1 MSQQSILLR
10 VKGKVQGVGF
20 RPFVWQLAQ
29 RLKLQGEVSNDA
41 QGVLIALRLPA
52 DVAYFCHLLRQECPP
67 LARIDSISEHEWTG
81 GELPD
86 EFCIVESGKGKMDTQ
101 IVPDAATCP
110 ECLREMSDPDNRRFG
125 YPFINCTHCGPR
137 FTIIHRMPYDR
148 PFTAMANFPLCPTC
162 AQEYQNPANRRFH
175 AQPTAC
181 ANCGPHLWCSNRAGG
196 QPFTGLQAWKE
207 LIDVLLNGGIAAI
220 KGIGGFHL
228 ACDASNP
235 QAVQLLRERKRRPAK
250 PLAVMLPDEHW
261 VRAFC
266 RDEVSADLLTLLKSP
281 AAPIVLIP
289 KSSLVLDG
297 IAPGLDEVGV
307 MLPSNPVHHLLLQK
321 IGRPLVMTSG
331 NANGLPPALS
341 NQQALHELTGIADI
355 WLLHNRDI
363 VQRADDSVI
372 RWHTNGSEMLRR
384 SRGFVPDSFDL
395 PEDFRHLPSIAA
407 VGGDLKN
414 TFCLLK
420 GNRAVLSQH
429 LGDLSD
435 ERVQQQFTQTWKLLH
450 QIYQFVPDALA
461 CDLHPAYASTQ
472 LAQRWAEKA
481 ALTCFPIQHHH
492 AHLVACMAEHN
503 IALDTPPLVG
513 LALDGIGY
521 GTDDSLWGGECL
533 RVDYRQM
540 QRLGGLP
547 AVALPGGDLAAR
559 QPWRNLLA
567 QLLRFVPHWQQYP
580 EAQFILSQ
588 PWQILQRAVERNL
601 NSPLASSTGRLF
613 DAAAAAL
620 NICAEA
626 ISFEGE
632 AACRLE
638 ALAQQAKSKNTPVS
652 LPLDEQHN
660 LNMAAFWQ
668 QWLSWQA
675 PPEERAYAFHA
686 ALAQGLADLVRVHA
700 EAENCRTIVM
710 SGGVLHNR
718 LLRQLLHQNLA
729 DFTLLLPQKLP
740 AGDGALALGQAV
752 IAAVQLSDART
763 IAKT

>member
-1 MSQQSILLR
+1 MSQNAILLR

-52 DVAYFCHLLRQECPP
+52 DIAHFCHLLRQECPP
-67 LARIDSISEHEWTG
+67 LARIDTISKQEWLG
-81 GELPD
+81 GELPH
-86 EFCIVESGKGKMDTQ
+86 EFCIIESGQGQMDTQ

-110 ECLREMSDPDNRRFG
+110 ECLREMSDPANRRFG

-137 FTIIHRMPYDR
+137 FTIIQRMPYDR
-148 PFTAMANFPLCPTC
+148 PFTAMAIFPLCPTC
-162 AQEYQNPANRRFH
+162 DQEYRNPANRRFH

-181 ANCGPHLWCSNRAGG
+181 AACGPHLWSCNSAGG
-196 QPFTGLQAWKE
+196 QPFMGAHAWKE
-207 LIDVLLNGGIAAI
+207 VIDVLLNGGIAAI

-235 QAVQLLRERKRRPAK
+235 HAVQLLRQRKRRPAK
-250 PLAVMLPDEHW
+250 PLAVMLPNESW
-261 VRAFC
+261 VRAYC
-266 RDEVSADLLTLLKSP
+266 RDNVADDLLKLLSSP
-281 AAPIVLIP
+281 AAPIVLLQ
-289 KSSLVLDG
+289 KSTLVLDD
-297 IAPGLDEVGV
+297 IAPQLDEVGV
-307 MLPSNPVHHLLLQK
+307 MLPSNPVHHLLMQK
-321 IGRPLVMTSG
+321 MGRPLVMTSG

-341 NQQALHELTGIADI
+341 NSQALHDLADIADI

-363 VQRADDSVI
+363 IQRVDDSVI
-372 RWHTNGSEMLRR
+372 RWQPHGGEMLRR
-384 SRGFVPDSFDL
+384 SRGYVPDAIDL
-395 PEDFRHLPSIAA
+395 PESFQPLPAVAA

-435 ERVQQQFTQTWKLLH
+435 ERVQQQFGQTWALLH
-450 QIYQFVPDALA
+450 QIYQFSSEAIA
-461 CDLHPAYASTQ
+461 CDMHPAYVSTQ
-472 LAQRWAEKA
+472 FAQQQAQE
-481 ALTCFPIQHHH
+481 LNVECLPIQHHH
-492 AHLVACMAEHN
+492 AHLAACMVEHG
-503 IALDTPPLVG
+503 IPLDTPPLIG
-513 LALDGIGY
+513 LAIDGIGF
-521 GTDDSLWGGECL
+521 GADNTLWGGECL

-547 AVALPGGDLAAR
+547 AVALAGGDLAAR

-567 QLLRFVPHWQQYP
+567 QLLRFFPNWQSYP
-580 EAQFILSQ
+580 EAKFILSQ
-588 PWQILQRAVERNL
+588 PWQVLQRAIDRGL

-620 NICAEA
+620 GICPEA

-638 ALAQQAKSKNTPVS
+638 ALAQQAQERHPPVT
-652 LPLDEQHN
+652 LPLDVHN
-660 LNMAAFWQ
+660 NLDMAVFWQ
-668 QWLSWQA
+668 QWLRWQA
-675 PPEERAYAFHA
+675 AAEDRAYAFHY
-686 ALAQGLADLVRVHA
+686 ALANGLADLVRVHA
-700 EAENCRTIVM
+700 NAENCRTIVM
-710 SGGVLHNR
+710 AGGVLHNR
-718 LLRQLLHQNLA
+718 LLRKLLQQNLA
-729 DFTLLLPQKLP
+729 EFTLLLPQALP

-752 IAAVQLSDART
+752 IAAAQRWDARA
-763 IAKT
+763 IAKA